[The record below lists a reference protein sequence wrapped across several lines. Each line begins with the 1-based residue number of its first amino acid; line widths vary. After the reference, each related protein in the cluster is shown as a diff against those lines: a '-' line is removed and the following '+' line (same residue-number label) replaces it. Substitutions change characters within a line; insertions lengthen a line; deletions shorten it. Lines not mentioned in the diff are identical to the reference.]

1 MKVAKIKTNSKK
13 KRLLPELIVGKL
25 YEVVPREDTLAPY
38 INPYVWF
45 GSQFSSKDEKY
56 YQIKSNKGTK
66 NYFYP
71 ISEFESIE
79 EFREKQIEKI
89 LD

>member
-1 MKVAKIKTNSKK
+1 MKVVKIKTNSI
-13 KRLLPELIVGKL
+13 KRSLIPELIVGKL
-25 YEVVPREDTLAPY
+25 YEAVPREDTLAPY
-38 INPYVWF
+38 VNPYVWF
-45 GSQFSSKDEKY
+45 DKYGGEKY
-56 YQIKSNKGTK
+56 YKIKSEGI

-71 ISEFESIE
+71 ISDFESIG

>member
-38 INPYVWF
+38 VNPYVWF
-45 GSQFSSKDEKY
+45 DKYDYEKKY
-56 YQIKSNKGTK
+56 YKIKSDKGTK

>member
-45 GSQFSSKDEKY
+45 GYGNDKKY